1 MLSERD
7 VRLEK
12 IQKLIAIGQKPY
24 AKITKRDALVED
36 ALQSFDAWS
45 RDEKTIVLAG
55 RILTKRVHG
64 GMMFA
69 DIADRTG
76 KMQIALRRDDI
87 GADAFDHFRDLVDPG
102 DIIEAAGILFTTK
115 RGEKSLKV
123 TDWNMLTKALL
134 PLPEKWHGLQDK
146 EKRFRQREL
155 DLIANPEVRE
165 TFVIRSKLISSLR
178 QFLNDRGFL
187 EVETPVLQPIPGG
200 ANARPFITHHN
211 ALDIELFLRIAPELY
226 LKRLLVGGFE
236 KIYEIARCFR
246 NEGID
251 YAHNPEFTQIEL
263 YWAYEDKNGFI
274 SFMEEM
280 LVQMVRRSIGTATIQ
295 GEENVYVFDAPFPR
309 ITFRQAIIDAC
320 GIDIDE
326 HTEPESL
333 EEAVKRADLDIRFDN
348 AIGIGEYY
356 DELYKKTARIKLE
369 GPIWV
374 LDYPVE
380 MKPLADASDED
391 PRKSAV
397 IQLVIGGT
405 EIINAYYHEL
415 HDPIEQR
422 RRFMEQQAL
431 EEKGSLDAQKMDEG
445 FLEALEHGMP
455 PACGMGMGLDRL
467 TAILTNAHSLKE
479 VILFP
484 TLRPRPAED
493 DGVSDALGTE
503 EARS

>member
-12 IQKLIAIGQKPY
+12 IQKLSEIGKGPY
-24 AKITKRDALVED
+24 SKITMRDTYIGD
-36 ALQSFDAWS
+36 ALQSFDTWS
-45 RDEKTIVLAG
+45 RDEKLCIVAG

-69 DIADRTG
+69 DITDRSG
-76 KMQIALRRDDI
+76 KIQIALRRDDI
-87 GADAFDHFRDLVDPG
+87 GAELFDQFRDLVDPG
-102 DIIEAAGILFTTK
+102 DIIEVHGKLFTTK
-115 RGEKSLKV
+115 RGEQSIGL

-155 DLIANPEVRE
+155 DLISNPNVKK
-165 TFVIRSKLISSLR
+165 TFIIRSKLISSLR
-178 QFLNDRGFL
+178 QFLHDRDFL

-200 ANARPFITHHN
+200 ANARPFTTHHN
-211 ALDIELFLRIAPELY
+211 ALDIELYLRIAPELY

-263 YWAYEDKNGFI
+263 YWAYTDKERFI
-274 SFMEEM
+274 TFLEEM
-280 LVQMVRRSIGTATIQ
+280 LMYMIKRSIGTETIE
-295 GEENVYVFDAPFPR
+295 GEENVFTFDAPFPR
-309 ITFRQAIIDAC
+309 VTFRQSIMDAC

-326 HTEPESL
+326 HTEPESI
-333 EEAVKRADLDIRFDN
+333 EEAVKRAGLDIRFDN

-356 DELYKKTARIKLE
+356 DELYKKTARVNMI
-369 GPIWV
+369 GPKWV
-374 LDYPVE
+374 LDYPIE
-380 MKPLADASDED
+380 MKPLANASEED

-397 IQLVIGGT
+397 AQLVIGGS

-415 HDPIEQR
+415 HDPLEQR
-422 RRFMEQQAL
+422 KRFEEQQKL
-431 EEKGSLDAQKMDEG
+431 SEEGSEEAQKMDEG

-467 TAILTNAHSLKE
+467 AAILTASHSLKE

-484 TLRPRPAED
+484 TLRPKTVSED
-493 DGVSDALGTE
+493 SLETE
-503 EARS
+503 EK

>member
-7 VRLEK
+7 VRFDK
-12 IQKLIAIGQKPY
+12 VQKLRELGREPFSK
-24 AKITKRDALVED
+24 TTNRDTLVED
-36 ALQSFDAWS
+36 ALEFFEAWS
-45 RDEKTIVLAG
+45 RDEKVIVLAG

-69 DIADRTG
+69 DLADRTG
-76 KMQIALRRDDI
+76 RLQIALRRDNI
-87 GADAFDHFRDLVDPG
+87 GEDPFGQFRDLIDPG
-102 DIIEAAGILFTTK
+102 DIVEVRGTLFTTK
-115 RGEKSLKV
+115 RGEKSVNVSDWKV
-123 TDWNMLTKALL
+123 LTKAIL

-155 DLIANPEVRE
+155 DLIANPETKE
-165 TFVIRSKLISSLR
+165 KFITRSKLISSLR
-178 QFLNDRGFL
+178 EFLNDRDFL

-200 ANARPFITHHN
+200 ANARPFVTHHN
-211 ALDIELFLRIAPELY
+211 ALDIELYLRIAPELY

-263 YWAYEDKNGFI
+263 YWAYTDKERFIGFL
-274 SFMEEM
+274 EEM
-280 LVQMVRRSIGTATIQ
+280 LLYMIKRATGTETIE
-295 GEENVYVFDAPFPR
+295 GEKETYVFKVPFPR
-309 ITFRQAIIDAC
+309 ITFRQAILDAC
-320 GIDIDE
+320 NIDIDDY
-326 HTEPESL
+326 HDTDTL
-333 EEAVKRADLDIRFDN
+333 KEAVDRAGLDISFEH
-348 AIGIGEYY
+348 AIGLGEHF
-356 DELYKKTARIKLE
+356 DELYKKTARQKLT

-380 MKPLADASDED
+380 MKPLANTSAEDE
-391 PRKSAV
+391 RKSAA
-397 IQLVIGGT
+397 IQLVIGGA
-405 EIINAYYHEL
+405 EIVNAYYHEL

-431 EEKGSLDAQKMDEG
+431 EEEGSEEAQKMDEA

-455 PACGMGMGLDRL
+455 PSCGMGMGLDRL
-467 TAILTNAHSLKE
+467 TAILTASHSLKE

-484 TLRPRPAED
+484 TLRPRPK
-493 DGVSDALGTE
+493 VE
-503 EARS
+503 EAEEGENEE

>member
-12 IQKLIAIGQKPY
+12 IQKLINIGKEPY
-24 AKITKRDALVED
+24 SKTTERDALVED

-45 RDEKTIVLAG
+45 RDKKVIVLAG

-69 DIADRTG
+69 DISDRSG
-76 KMQIALRRDDI
+76 KMQVAMRRDDI
-87 GADAFDHFRDLVDPG
+87 GSDVFDHFRDLVDPG
-102 DIIEAAGILFTTK
+102 DILEIRGTLFTTK
-115 RGEKSLKV
+115 RGEKSV
-123 TDWNMLTKALL
+123 NVADWNMLTKALL

-165 TFVIRSKLISSLR
+165 TFIIRSKLISNLR
-178 QFLNDRGFL
+178 QFLNDRDFL

-200 ANARPFITHHN
+200 ANARPFVTHHN

-263 YWAYEDKNGFI
+263 YWAYEEKDHFI
-274 SFMEEM
+274 AFMEEM
-280 LVQMVRRSIGTATIQ
+280 LAFMIKRSIGTETIR
-295 GEENVYVFDAPFPR
+295 GEENTLSFETPFPR

-326 HTEPESL
+326 YTVPESL
-333 EEAVKRADLDIRFDN
+333 EEAVITAGLDINFEN

-356 DELYKKTARIKLE
+356 DELYKKSARSKME
-369 GPIWV
+369 GPIWI
-374 LDYPVE
+374 LDYPIE
-380 MKPLADASDED
+380 MKPLANASVED

-397 IQLVIGGT
+397 IQLVVGGT

-422 RRFMEQQAL
+422 RRFVEQQAL
-431 EEKGSLDAQKMDEG
+431 EEKGSEEAQKMDEG

-467 TAILTNAHSLKE
+467 TAILTSSHSLKE

-484 TLRPRPAED
+484 TLRPKPTEEND
-493 DGVSDALGTE
+493 LPDVSDAE
-503 EARS
+503 KEKN